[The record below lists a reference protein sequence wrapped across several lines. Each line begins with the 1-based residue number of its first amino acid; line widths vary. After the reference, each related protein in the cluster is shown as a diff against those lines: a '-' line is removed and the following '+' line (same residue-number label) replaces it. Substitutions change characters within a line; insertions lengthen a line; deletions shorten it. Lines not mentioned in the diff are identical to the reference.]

1 MREIYTAP
9 TVEAAEARFAEFAG
23 EWEDDLSCDDPGMA
37 VSLGRVRPVPR
48 VPARARKIVYTTNA
62 IESLNARFR
71 RAVRHRGH
79 FPTEQAALKVLYLV
93 ATQNGRTGR
102 HDRQDQRLE
111 DHPQHANRP
120 LRRPDRRERHQLKSM
135 TATTAYTKN
144 LTLPWSE
151 FGVADG
157 GQYIYTYRSG
167 DARYWYD
174 SRLPVDV
181 GEEATVRVRH
191 CAGAGNLGVC
201 TDVLWGTPDQFW
213 LNVVLGNSDRL
224 RCWNANQS
232 GNCRGTAWVYAAWGD
247 STPPDLGGPLD
258 VRNIRV
264 RVDLHN
270 WDLLSAANYGTG
282 ETTNDNGYCAHIV
295 DHSWKYWATR
305 AASC

>member
-1 MREIYTAP
+1 VLAREPSCQLTPAAGRTFAVVVIPSQSNGLSASSGFSSELLQLDEGKVGTYSSSFGFQGVQGTFEVTNP
-9 TVEAAEARFAEFAG
+9 TVDHCSTCENTVLAY
-23 EWEDDLSCDDPGMA
+23 
-37 VSLGRVRPVPR
+37 V
-48 VPARARKIVYTTNA
+48 RARTQAQN
-62 IESLNARFR
+62 N
-71 RAVRHRGH
+71 
-79 FPTEQAALKVLYLV
+79 TEI
-93 ATQNGRTGR
+93 G
-102 HDRQDQRLE
+102 
-111 DHPQHANRP
+111 
-120 LRRPDRRERHQLKSM
+120 
-135 TATTAYTKN
+135 
-144 LTLPWSE
+144 WSE